1 MTVDIISIITQVVS
15 LLLVSGSLI
24 FVGMQMRQTHAIER
38 ANAQRHLITQWQEW
52 LGIPGQDTSM
62 FEDVRACMH
71 DYPGSPAFKRQRF
84 FSWAFHALWISE
96 QGLYQANDRLI
107 NKASFNRMVSATLAI
122 MATPGGRQWW
132 EEAKLLVGD
141 DIREYLERQLAG
153 GGDDLPPPFY
163 ELATHFK
170 APDAQDAPAIAPSPE
185 PEVPA

>member
-1 MTVDIISIITQVVS
+1 MTLDNISIITQVVS

-52 LGIPGQDTSM
+52 LSIPSQEASM

-84 FSWAFHALWISE
+84 FSWAFHALWIAE
-96 QGLYQANDRLI
+96 QGFYQANDRLI
-107 NKASFNRMVSATLAI
+107 NKASFKRMVSATLAI
-122 MATPGGRQWW
+122 MATPGGRIWW

-141 DIREYLERQLAG
+141 DIRDYLERQLAAK
-153 GGDDLPPPFY
+153 GDSLPPPFY
-163 ELATHFK
+163 NLATHFK
-170 APDAQDAPAIAPSPE
+170 MPGTKDAMAPSPE
-185 PEVPA
+185 PKVHA